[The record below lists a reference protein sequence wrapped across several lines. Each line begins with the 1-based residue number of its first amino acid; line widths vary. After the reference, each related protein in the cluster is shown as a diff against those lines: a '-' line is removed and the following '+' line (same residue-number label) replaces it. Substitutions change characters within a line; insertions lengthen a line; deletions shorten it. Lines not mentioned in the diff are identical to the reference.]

1 MFSAAAD
8 LQFSSDTYPR
18 DSVRYAHL
26 LEGGRILLGLMDGLR
41 NIAIFIESLSHIEA
55 AIQRR
60 YLQGNSTGT
69 RLAKVANLPLMSRRC
84 MLNVYSFARVRPSFG
99 LVCFVYDQIPDTCS
113 SMSFCWRTSVGPCEG
128 WDPQSTFVRS
138 ITGSPLFTR
147 ASFIVADSSAQ
158 ARMFSFTNAT
168 ASVYPTFQL
177 SFIIV

>member
-41 NIAIFIESLSHIEA
+41 NIAVFVESLSHIEA

-99 LVCFVYDQIPDTCS
+99 LVCFRSRMLQ
-113 SMSFCWRTSVGPCEG
+113 
-128 WDPQSTFVRS
+128 PQYIQLSNFPLLLS
-138 ITGSPLFTR
+138 DAFSQTGL
-147 ASFIVADSSAQ
+147 AV
-158 ARMFSFTNAT
+158 AT
-168 ASVYPTFQL
+168 ASTTCGLLLQTVHAHSLFKKMEVCPP
-177 SFIIV
+177 